1 MIAYKPVKMDNR
13 SIMIDNKPFMINNK
27 PFSVLDLITL
37 HL

>member
-1 MIAYKPVKMDNR
+1 MIAYKPVKMDNI